1 MNKDSTGRE
10 GLQKIN
16 LCAFGIAQTKLHT
29 KKIRIMLWK
38 LIAKRVP
45 KYQIWVSGYFW
56 LVGLRERLMR
66 CLRAPYR
73 WKFFKEKVPQKIWHK
88 NWFENY
94 TICTTNPYPKLITFK
109 NRLMRQFYCKRRE
122 ILRVDESVSKSYS
135 LIWNLSKF
143 GNLSEHCCTNK
154 LTSAKTGFCLKIW
167 FFRLQK
173 ILWVHLQ
180 NFSLQFTANFDSS
193 KFGTD

>member
-1 MNKDSTGRE
+1 MCVRNCTNKIT
-10 GLQKIN
+10 QKN
-16 LCAFGIAQTKLHT
+16 QNYAL
-29 KKIRIMLWK
+29 KIDCK
-38 LIAKRVP
+38 KRVP

-109 NRLMRQFYCKRRE
+109 NRLMRQFFFYCKRRE

-135 LIWNLSKF
+135 FIWNLSKF